1 MAILLI
7 YNTHMSHTCKACV
20 VHCMDFRIQKTIENL
35 LAREGTSF
43 GDFDRVSIA
52 GGASLKNDAFP
63 TLALSLKLHSPSL
76 FILTAHEDC
85 GAGTTLSDLQDAARA
100 AREKFSGI
108 EIKGFWVKLDGTWEE
123 V

>member
-1 MAILLI
+1 
-7 YNTHMSHTCKACV
+7 
-20 VHCMDFRIQKTIENL
+20 MDFRIQKTIENL
-35 LAREGTSF
+35 LSSLGVSF

-52 GGASLKNDAFP
+52 GGASLKNDTFP

-85 GAGTTLSDLQDAARA
+85 GAGTTLSDLKKALSEAK
-100 AREKFSGI
+100 REFPEK
-108 EIKGFWVKLDGTWEE
+108 EVRGFWIKLDGTWDK